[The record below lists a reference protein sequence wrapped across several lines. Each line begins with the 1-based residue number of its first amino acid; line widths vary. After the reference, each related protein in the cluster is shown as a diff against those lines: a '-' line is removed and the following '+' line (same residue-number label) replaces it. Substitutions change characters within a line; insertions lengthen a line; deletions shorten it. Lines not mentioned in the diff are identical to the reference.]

1 MDVRILRTHST
12 RVDVSEEGNR
22 MTRTMQVSDAM
33 IIDVDALTLW
43 EQVADPTQMSRW
55 SPENTGAH
63 TPADSRPLQVGE
75 VFEGSNH
82 RGRAGWVTECVV
94 TASDPGER
102 FAFKVRKIGAGSP
115 KLRAGIATWI
125 YEFEDIDGRTR
136 VTETW
141 TDDRTAWPDWVAAII
156 DRVLTSGR
164 PFADFQR
171 LNIHRTL
178 TAMKDEFSRGKNSEA
193 A

>member
-1 MDVRILRTHST
+1 MND
-12 RVDVSEEGNR
+12 EGNS
-22 MTRTMQVSDAM
+22 MNRTIQVSDNM
-33 IIDVDALTLW
+33 IINCDAHSLW
-43 EQVADPTQMSRW
+43 EQVADPTQMPRW

-63 TPADSRPLQVGE
+63 TSAESRPLQVGE
-75 VFEGSNH
+75 VFEGSNRRK
-82 RGRAGWVTECVV
+82 RGRWVTECVV
-94 TASDPGER
+94 TAAEPGRR
-102 FAFKVRKIGAGSP
+102 FAFQVRKIGASSP
-115 KLRAGIATWI
+115 KISGGIATWI

-141 TDDRTAWPDWVAAII
+141 TDDRTAWPDWFAAIV